1 MVGGNPTSNTRIK
14 HTGTKMGI
22 RVNYSVPMATSG
34 PIALAAGRG
43 LFEQKQDVFN
53 EGARQFDEGQALAEA
68 KMAQQESQFGR
79 DLQYQQEL
87 ALLKNR
93 QFEDQQA
100 QRAYQFDTGIQAT
113 GYQRE
118 MDRRNRLQAMGYGEM
133 FQQAGE
139 KRADV
144 RDIAGEERADERMIS
159 SEGRQQQRRD
169 AEKQWLTA
177 NKDAELIL
185 KKGLRPEQLEQ
196 VAKQW
201 EQRNGRDFP
210 YQGAMQER
218 MGESEGVVMARG
230 ILEGTDVMTEGMA
243 AAFEGLPPEVAIEK
257 AFGLRTEYQNEQKDI
272 RANQNRLDV
281 KEADNAARLEQ
292 AMATAIATTKKEEQ
306 AYLDKRF
313 AEYMKPYK
321 DENEA
326 TKQRDPQK
334 AMDLAEADLE
344 LRKNSRIVGQEALPG
359 QGLSRTE
366 ALDKPDG
373 WHGMVDGR
381 MGTRETR
388 NGVKGI
394 NWD

>member
-1 MVGGNPTSNTRIK
+1 MYL
-14 HTGTKMGI
+14 TGTLTDTGNNMAI
-22 RVNYSVPMATSG
+22 RVVYQPSVATGGAVS
-34 PIALAAGRG
+34 LAAGRG

-53 EGARQFDEGQALAEA
+53 EEARRFDEGQDLAEA
-68 KMAQQESQFGR
+68 RLAQQESQFGR
-79 DLQYQQEL
+79 NLQYQQEL
-87 ALLKNR
+87 ALLRNR

-100 QRAYQFDTGIQAT
+100 QQAYQFGATQQASA
-113 GYQRE
+113 YQNE
-118 MDRRNRLQAMGYGEM
+118 MNRRNRLQQMGYGEM
-133 FQQAGE
+133 FQRGRE
-139 KRADV
+139 ERADT
-144 RDIAGEERADERMIS
+144 RAIAGEERADERNIS
-159 SEGRQQQRRD
+159 SETRQQQRRD

-185 KKGLRPEQLEQ
+185 KKNLRPEQLEQ

-344 LRKNSRIVGQEALPG
+344 LRKKSRIVGQEALPG

>member
-1 MVGGNPTSNTRIK
+1 MNSLVLTGLTPLTVLTGNT
-14 HTGTKMGI
+14 MAI
-22 RVNYSVPMATSG
+22 RVRYDVPVATAGAVS
-34 PIALAAGRG
+34 LAAGRG
-43 LFEQKQDVFN
+43 LFDQKQDIFN
-53 EGARQFDEGQALAEA
+53 EEARRFDE
-68 KMAQQESQFGR
+68 QQEGVESRFAR
-79 DLQYQQEL
+79 NLQYQQEL
-87 ALLKNR
+87 AMLKDR
-93 QFEDQQA
+93 QFQDQQA
-100 QRAYQFDTGIQAT
+100 QQAYRFDAGLQAT
-113 GYQRE
+113 AYERE
-118 MDRRNRLQAMGYGEM
+118 MDRRSRMQQLGYGEM
-133 FQQAGE
+133 FQRGRE
-139 KRADV
+139 ERADV
-144 RDIAGEERADERMIS
+144 RDIAGEKRQEERLLS

-169 AEKQWLTA
+169 AERQWMTA
-177 NKDAELIL
+177 NKDAEMIL
-185 KKGLRPEQLEQ
+185 KKGLKPEALAQ

-201 EQRNGRDFP
+201 EQRNGREFP

-218 MGESEGVVMARG
+218 MGESEGVTIARG

-243 AAFEGLPPEVAIEK
+243 SAFEGLPPEVAIEK

-313 AEYMKPYK
+313 TEYMKPYK
-321 DENEA
+321 DENET

-344 LRKNSRIVGQEALPG
+344 LRKKSRIVGQEALPG